1 MSGSVGPWAETF
13 TGIGVISHHTD
24 KQARDIMWKNWS
36 YSEVSSPA
44 RHSACQ
50 ANLAHIKQIP
60 CGWWGD
66 SGLPSE
72 KMAVKRNITLCL
84 AGFVPQRVEN
94 LGEIRDWCRCGFV
107 FVSPK
112 CQEVENLFSQRER
125 LTLIFRVERKKNT
138 EIPHV
143 YISFQACELKSQ
155 CLSSIAIIKAHINV
169 LSVIEFVFCLRA
181 CDCFK
186 AYYRI
191 SV

>member
-84 AGFVPQRVEN
+84 AELRTWVR
-94 LGEIRDWCRCGFV
+94 LGTGAV
-107 FVSPK
+107 AALSLSPRNVRK
-112 CQEVENLFSQRER
+112 WRIFSHREKGWPSSSEWK
-125 LTLIFRVERKKNT
+125 ERKTQKFLMY
-138 EIPHV
+138 IFHFKHV
-143 YISFQACELKSQ
+143 S
-155 CLSSIAIIKAHINV
+155 
-169 LSVIEFVFCLRA
+169 
-181 CDCFK
+181 
-186 AYYRI
+186 
-191 SV
+191 